1 MFDIKFKNIT
11 HHALNLLYSWITK
24 LYNFSA
30 INANNMIM
38 LLVAV
43 GFFELSHVLTKLML
57 GNQIAGY

>member
-11 HHALNLLYSWITK
+11 HHTLNLLYSWITK